1 MGGGGARSL
10 AGLSAGERGEGYNAW
25 MLMTPP
31 GSFLEKA
38 EELGITFDEGDLER
52 FGRYLSL
59 LEEGNRR
66 FNLTRITEPEA
77 MWERHILDSLTL
89 LPMLGELDAGERVAD
104 VGSGGG
110 APGLPLAIALPGL
123 RFTLVESVG
132 KKAGFLKETAAAL
145 GLSNV
150 TVETRRVEDVGRDP
164 AHRERYAAATARAL
178 GALRVAA
185 EWVTPLVRVGGVALF
200 IKGAKAGEEI
210 EEARAALHRLHTP
223 VAGVVETPTG
233 KIVVLDKPR
242 KTPGA
247 YPRRAGDA
255 KREPL

>member
-1 MGGGGARSL
+1 
-10 AGLSAGERGEGYNAW
+10 
-25 MLMTPP
+25 MTPP
-31 GSFLEKA
+31 GSFLEQA
-38 EELGITFDEGDLER
+38 EGLGISFDEGDLER
-52 FGRYLSL
+52 LGRYLEL
-59 LEEGNRR
+59 LAEANQR
-66 FNLTRITEPEA
+66 FNLTRITGPEA
-77 MWERHILDSLTL
+77 MWERHVLDSLTL
-89 LPMLGELDAGERVAD
+89 LAMLGELEAGERVAD

-110 APGLPLAIALPGL
+110 APGIPVAITLPEL

-132 KKAGFLKETAAAL
+132 KKAEFLAGAADSL
-145 GLSNV
+145 GLENV
-150 TVETRRVEDVGRDP
+150 EVENRRVEVVGRDP

-185 EWVTPLVRVGGVALF
+185 EWVTPLVRVGGVALL
-200 IKGAKAGEEI
+200 IKGQRASEEI
-210 EEARAALHRLHTP
+210 EEARAALHKLHTP

-247 YPRRAGDA
+247 YPRRPGDA